1 MSRLINLLRNVAF
14 PLGIAVALTFGA
26 TQAVGQMRT
35 LDSCPWY
42 PPYHLGEC
50 QSPEQ
55 CNEDCRGYDAEFGDC
70 DQNNCCGC
78 FFK

>member
-1 MSRLINLLRNVAF
+1 VAF

-26 TQAVGQMRT
+26 TQAVGQMRS
-35 LDSCPWY
+35 LDSCPWF

-50 QSPEQ
+50 QSEAQ
-55 CNEDCRGYDAEFGDC
+55 CEEDCTVVYGAEYYVC

-78 FFK
+78 LFK

>member
-1 MSRLINLLRNVAF
+1 MTRLINLLRNVAF

-26 TQAVGQMRT
+26 TQTVGQIRA
-35 LDSCPWY
+35 LDSCPWF

-50 QSPEQ
+50 QSETQ
-55 CNEDCRGYDAEFGDC
+55 CQNDCDGYGAPDYVC

-78 FFK
+78 LFK